1 MEFNRKKTGIVEKNF
16 GKIVVRRDDESN
28 KSLCKISLRSNCNIS

>member
-1 MEFNRKKTGIVEKNF
+1 MEFDAKKTRIVEKIF

-28 KSLCKISLRSNCNIS
+28 KSLCKISLRSNRNIS